1 MITLNK
7 VLFKVILLFFVSIS
21 IGADKGIDY
30 YNNNEFKKAR
40 QYYESILIDRN
51 DDPAANFGVGAT
63 AFQQQDYE
71 AAMKGF
77 ETALG
82 TDNDKLKSS
91 AYYNMANI
99 LAQNKRLEE
108 SLAFFRKSLELN
120 PNDLDAKINYELI
133 KFQLQQQ
140 QQQQNQDQNQNETE
154 NNKDDEQTGD
164 QKKQDQQQDKQQQ
177 DKQQQEQNEQNDFL
191 DEEKS
196 EQQSNQ
202 NEEQQEDQT
211 QQKQDIAENEK
222 QESQDKQNAAAIL
235 DALKKDEKINKKQ
248 QMSRAKKRK
257 LEKDW

>member
-1 MITLNK
+1 MTALNK
-7 VLFKVILLFFVSIS
+7 VLVRFCPLFFVSIS

-30 YNNNEFKKAR
+30 YNNNEFEKAR

-51 DDPAANFGVGAT
+51 DDPAANFGLGST
-63 AFQQQDYE
+63 AFQQQDYA

-99 LAQNKRLEE
+99 LAQNQRLEE

-120 PNDLDAKINYELI
+120 PSDLDAKINYELI

-140 QQQQNQDQNQNETE
+140 QQQQNQDQNQNQDE
-154 NNKDDEQTGD
+154 NDKDDEQSGD
-164 QKKQDQQQDKQQQ
+164 QKKQDQQK
-177 DKQQQEQNEQNDFL
+177 DKQQQEQNAQNDSS
-191 DEEKS
+191 DEQES

-202 NEEQQEDQT
+202 NEDQQEDQT
-211 QQKQDIAENEK
+211 QQQQQDIAENEK

>member
-1 MITLNK
+1 MMTALNK
-7 VLFKVILLFFVSIS
+7 VLFIFCPLFFISVS

-30 YNNNEFKKAR
+30 YNNNEFEKAR
-40 QYYESILIDRN
+40 QYYESVIMDRN
-51 DDPAANFGVGAT
+51 NDPAANFGLGVT
-63 AFQQQDYE
+63 AFQQQDYA

-82 TDNDKLKSS
+82 TDNNELKSS

-99 LAQNKRLEE
+99 LAQNQRLEE

-140 QQQQNQDQNQNETE
+140 QQNQDQNQDE
-154 NNKDDEQTGD
+154 NNKDDEQTED
-164 QKKQDQQQDKQQQ
+164 QQKQDQQQNKQQ
-177 DKQQQEQNEQNDFL
+177 QQQEQNEQNDSS
-191 DEEKS
+191 DEEES

-202 NEEQQEDQT
+202 NEDQREDQSQ
-211 QQKQDIAENEK
+211 QQKQDMAENEK

-235 DALKKDEKINKKQ
+235 DALKKDEKINKKH
-248 QMSRAKKRK
+248 QMSLTKKRK

>member
-1 MITLNK
+1 MTALNK
-7 VLFKVILLFFVSIS
+7 VLFKFFLLFFVSIS
-21 IGADKGIDY
+21 IGADKGIDH
-30 YNNNEFKKAR
+30 YNNNEFEKAR

-51 DDPAANFGVGAT
+51 DDPAANFGLGAT
-63 AFQQQDYE
+63 AFQQQDYA

-99 LAQNKRLEE
+99 LAQNQRLEE

-120 PNDLDAKINYELI
+120 PSDLDAKINYELI
-133 KFQLQQQ
+133 KFQLHQQ
-140 QQQQNQDQNQNETE
+140 QQQQNQDQNQNQDE
-154 NNKDDEQTGD
+154 NDKDDEQSGD
-164 QKKQDQQQDKQQQ
+164 QKKQDQQK
-177 DKQQQEQNEQNDFL
+177 DKQQQEQNAQNDSSDEQN
-191 DEEKS
+191 S

-202 NEEQQEDQT
+202 NEDQQEDQT
-211 QQKQDIAENEK
+211 QQQQQDIAENEK

>member
-1 MITLNK
+1 MTALNK
-7 VLFKVILLFFVSIS
+7 VLFRFFLLFFVSIV
-21 IGADKGIDY
+21 IGADKGIDH
-30 YNNNEFKKAR
+30 YNNNEFEKAR

-51 DDPAANFGVGAT
+51 DDPAANFGLGST
-63 AFQQQDYE
+63 AFQQQDYA

-99 LAQNKRLEE
+99 LAQNQRLEE

-120 PNDLDAKINYELI
+120 PSDLDGKINYELI

-140 QQQQNQDQNQNETE
+140 QQQNQDQNKNQDE

-164 QKKQDQQQDKQQQ
+164 QKQQDKQQ
-177 DKQQQEQNEQNDFL
+177 DKQQQEQNAKNDSS
-191 DEEKS
+191 DEEES

-202 NEEQQEDQT
+202 NEDQQEDQT
-211 QQKQDIAENEK
+211 QQQQDVAENEK

>member
-1 MITLNK
+1 MTALNK
-7 VLFKVILLFFVSIS
+7 ILFRFCLLFFVSIS

-30 YNNNEFKKAR
+30 YNNNEFEKAR
-40 QYYESILIDRN
+40 QYYESVIMDRN
-51 DDPAANFGVGAT
+51 NDPAANFGLGVT
-63 AFQQQDYE
+63 AFQQQDYA

-99 LAQNKRLEE
+99 LAHNQRLEE
-108 SLAFFRKSLELN
+108 SLTFFRKSLELN
-120 PNDLDAKINYELI
+120 PSHLDAKINYELI

-140 QQQQNQDQNQNETE
+140 QEQNQNQNQNQDE

-164 QKKQDQQQDKQQQ
+164 QQKQDQQQN
-177 DKQQQEQNEQNDFL
+177 KQQQEQNEQNDSS
-191 DEEKS
+191 DEEES

-202 NEEQQEDQT
+202 NEDQREDQSQ
-211 QQKQDIAENEK
+211 QQKQDMAENEK

-235 DALKKDEKINKKQ
+235 DALKKDEKINKKH
-248 QMSRAKKRK
+248 QMSLTKKRK

>member
-1 MITLNK
+1 MTALNK
-7 VLFKVILLFFVSIS
+7 VLFKFCLLFFVSIS
-21 IGADKGIDY
+21 IGADKGIDH
-30 YNNNEFKKAR
+30 YNNNEFEKAR

-51 DDPAANFGVGAT
+51 DDPAANFGLGST
-63 AFQQQDYE
+63 AFQQQDYA

-99 LAQNKRLEE
+99 LAQNQRLEE

-120 PNDLDAKINYELI
+120 PSDLDAKINYELI

-140 QQQQNQDQNQNETE
+140 QNQDQNQNQDE
-154 NNKDDEQTGD
+154 NNKDGEQSGD
-164 QKKQDQQQDKQQQ
+164 QKKQDQQK
-177 DKQQQEQNEQNDFL
+177 DKQQQEQNAQNDSS
-191 DEEKS
+191 DEQES

-202 NEEQQEDQT
+202 NEDQQEDQT
-211 QQKQDIAENEK
+211 QQQQQDIAENEK

>member
-1 MITLNK
+1 MTALNK
-7 VLFKVILLFFVSIS
+7 VLFKFFLLFFVSIS
-21 IGADKGIDY
+21 IGADKGIDH
-30 YNNNEFKKAR
+30 YNNNEFEKAR

-51 DDPAANFGVGAT
+51 DDPAANFGLGAT
-63 AFQQQDYE
+63 AFQQQDYA

-99 LAQNKRLEE
+99 LAQNQRLEQ
-108 SLAFFRKSLELN
+108 SLDFFRKSLELN
-120 PNDLDAKINYELI
+120 PSDLDAKINYELI

-140 QQQQNQDQNQNETE
+140 QNQDQNQNQDE
-154 NNKDDEQTGD
+154 NDKDDEQSGD
-164 QKKQDQQQDKQQQ
+164 QKKQDQQK
-177 DKQQQEQNEQNDFL
+177 DKQQQEQNAQNDSSDEQN
-191 DEEKS
+191 S

-202 NEEQQEDQT
+202 NEDQQEDQT
-211 QQKQDIAENEK
+211 QQQQQDIAENEK
-222 QESQDKQNAAAIL
+222 QKSQDKQNAAAIL

>member
-1 MITLNK
+1 MTALNK
-7 VLFKVILLFFVSIS
+7 VLFKFFLLFFVSIS
-21 IGADKGIDY
+21 IGADKGIDH
-30 YNNNEFKKAR
+30 YNNNEFEKAR

-51 DDPAANFGVGAT
+51 DDPAANFGLGAT
-63 AFQQQDYE
+63 AFQQQDYA

-99 LAQNKRLEE
+99 LAQNQRLEE

-120 PNDLDAKINYELI
+120 PSDLDAKINYELI

-140 QQQQNQDQNQNETE
+140 QQQQNQDQNQNQDE
-154 NNKDDEQTGD
+154 NDKDDEQSGD
-164 QKKQDQQQDKQQQ
+164 QKKQDQKK
-177 DKQQQEQNEQNDFL
+177 DKQQQEQNAQNDSS
-191 DEEKS
+191 DEQES

-202 NEEQQEDQT
+202 NEDQQEDQT
-211 QQKQDIAENEK
+211 QQQQDVAENEK

-248 QMSRAKKRK
+248 QMSRVKKRK

>member
-1 MITLNK
+1 M
-7 VLFKVILLFFVSIS
+7 SIS

-30 YNNNEFKKAR
+30 YNNNEFEKAR
-40 QYYESILIDRN
+40 QYYESVIMDRN
-51 DDPAANFGVGAT
+51 DDPAANFGLGST
-63 AFQQQDYE
+63 AFQQQDYA

-120 PNDLDAKINYELI
+120 PSDLDAKINYELI

-140 QQQQNQDQNQNETE
+140 QQQQNQDQNKNQDE

-164 QKKQDQQQDKQQQ
+164 QKQQ
-177 DKQQQEQNEQNDFL
+177 DKQQQEQNAKNDSS
-191 DEEKS
+191 DEEES

-202 NEEQQEDQT
+202 NEDQQEDQS
-211 QQKQDIAENEK
+211 QQQQQDMAENGK

-248 QMSRAKKRK
+248 QMSRTKKRK

>member
-1 MITLNK
+1 MTALNK
-7 VLFKVILLFFVSIS
+7 VLFKFFLLFFVSIS
-21 IGADKGIDY
+21 IGADKGIDH
-30 YNNNEFKKAR
+30 YNNNEFEKAR

-51 DDPAANFGVGAT
+51 DDPAANFGLGAT
-63 AFQQQDYE
+63 AFQQQDYA

-99 LAQNKRLEE
+99 LAQNQRLEE

-120 PNDLDAKINYELI
+120 PSDLDAKINYELI

-140 QQQQNQDQNQNETE
+140 QQQQNQDQNQNQDE
-154 NNKDDEQTGD
+154 NDKDDEQSGD
-164 QKKQDQQQDKQQQ
+164 QKKQDQQK
-177 DKQQQEQNEQNDFL
+177 DKQQQEQNAQNDSS
-191 DEEKS
+191 DEQES

-202 NEEQQEDQT
+202 NEDQQEDQSQ
-211 QQKQDIAENEK
+211 QQKQDMAENEK

>member
-1 MITLNK
+1 MTALNK
-7 VLFKVILLFFVSIS
+7 VLVRFCPLFFVSIS

-30 YNNNEFKKAR
+30 YNNNEFEKAR
-40 QYYESILIDRN
+40 QYYESVIMDRN
-51 DDPAANFGVGAT
+51 DDPAANFGLGST
-63 AFQQQDYE
+63 AFQQQDYA

-82 TDNDKLKSS
+82 TDNNELKSS

-99 LAQNKRLEE
+99 LAQNERLEE

-120 PNDLDAKINYELI
+120 PSDLDAKINYELI

-140 QQQQNQDQNQNETE
+140 QQQQNQDQNKNQDE

-164 QKKQDQQQDKQQQ
+164 QKQQ
-177 DKQQQEQNEQNDFL
+177 DKQQQEQNAKNDSS
-191 DEEKS
+191 DEEES

-202 NEEQQEDQT
+202 NEDQQEDQS
-211 QQKQDIAENEK
+211 QQQQQDMAENGK

-248 QMSRAKKRK
+248 QMSLTKKRK

>member
-1 MITLNK
+1 MIALNK
-7 VLFKVILLFFVSIS
+7 VLFKFCFLFFVSIS
-21 IGADKGIDY
+21 IGADKGIDH
-30 YNNNEFKKAR
+30 YNNNEFEKAR

-51 DDPAANFGVGAT
+51 DDPAANFGLGTA
-63 AFQQQDYE
+63 AFQQQDYA

-91 AYYNMANI
+91 VYYNMANI
-99 LAQNKRLEE
+99 LAQNQRLEE
-108 SLAFFRKSLELN
+108 SLAFFRKSLELT
-120 PNDLDAKINYELI
+120 PGDLDAKINYELI

-140 QQQQNQDQNQNETE
+140 QQNQDQNQNQDE
-154 NNKDDEQTGD
+154 NDKDDEQSGD
-164 QKKQDQQQDKQQQ
+164 QKKQDQQQDQQKQEENAQK
-177 DKQQQEQNEQNDFL
+177 DSS
-191 DEEKS
+191 DEKES
-196 EQQSNQ
+196 EQKSNQ
-202 NEEQQEDQT
+202 NGDKQEDQN
-211 QQKQDIAENEK
+211 QQQQDIAENEK

>member
-1 MITLNK
+1 MNK
-7 VLFKVILLFFVSIS
+7 VLFKFCFLFFVSIS

-30 YNNNEFKKAR
+30 YNNNEFEKAR

-51 DDPAANFGVGAT
+51 DDPAANFGLGTA
-63 AFQQQDYE
+63 AFQQQDYA

-82 TDNDKLKSS
+82 TDNNELKSS

-99 LAQNKRLEE
+99 LAQNQRLEE
-108 SLAFFRKSLELN
+108 SLDFFRKSLELN
-120 PNDLDAKINYELI
+120 PSDLDAKINYELI

-140 QQQQNQDQNQNETE
+140 QQNQDQNQNQDE
-154 NNKDDEQTGD
+154 NDKDDEKLGD
-164 QKKQDQQQDKQQQ
+164 QKKQDQQKDE
-177 DKQQQEQNEQNDFL
+177 QQQEQNAQKDSL
-191 DEEKS
+191 DEQES

-202 NEEQQEDQT
+202 NEDQQEDQT
-211 QQKQDIAENEK
+211 QQQQQEIKENEK

>member
-1 MITLNK
+1 MTALNK
-7 VLFKVILLFFVSIS
+7 VLFKFCLLFFVSIS
-21 IGADKGIDY
+21 IGADKGIDH
-30 YNNNEFKKAR
+30 YNNNEFEKAR
-40 QYYESILIDRN
+40 QYYESVIMNRN
-51 DDPAANFGVGAT
+51 DDPAANFGLGST
-63 AFQQQDYE
+63 AFQQEDYA

-99 LAQNKRLEE
+99 LAQNQRLEE

-120 PNDLDAKINYELI
+120 PSDLDAKINYELI

-140 QQQQNQDQNQNETE
+140 QQQQNQDQNQNQDE
-154 NNKDDEQTGD
+154 NDKDDEQSGD
-164 QKKQDQQQDKQQQ
+164 QKKQDQQK
-177 DKQQQEQNEQNDFL
+177 DKQQQEQNAQNDSS
-191 DEEKS
+191 DEQES

-202 NEEQQEDQT
+202 NEDQQEDQT
-211 QQKQDIAENEK
+211 QQQQQDIAENEK

>member
-1 MITLNK
+1 MTALNK
-7 VLFKVILLFFVSIS
+7 VLVRFCPLFFVSIS

-30 YNNNEFKKAR
+30 YNNNEFEKAR

-51 DDPAANFGVGAT
+51 DDPAANFGLGAT
-63 AFQQQDYE
+63 AFQQQDYA

-82 TDNDKLKSS
+82 TDNNELKSS

-99 LAQNKRLEE
+99 LAQNERLEE

-120 PNDLDAKINYELI
+120 PSDLDAKINYELI

-140 QQQQNQDQNQNETE
+140 QQQQNQDQNQNQDE
-154 NNKDDEQTGD
+154 NDKDDEQSGD
-164 QKKQDQQQDKQQQ
+164 QKKQDQQK
-177 DKQQQEQNEQNDFL
+177 DKQQQEQNAQNDSS
-191 DEEKS
+191 DEQES

-202 NEEQQEDQT
+202 NEDQQEDQT
-211 QQKQDIAENEK
+211 QQQQQDIAENEK

>member
-1 MITLNK
+1 MNK
-7 VLFKVILLFFVSIS
+7 VLFKFFLLFFVSIS
-21 IGADKGIDY
+21 IGADKGIDH
-30 YNNNEFKKAR
+30 YNNNEFEKAR
-40 QYYESILIDRN
+40 QYYESVIMDRN
-51 DDPAANFGVGAT
+51 DDPAANFGLGST
-63 AFQQQDYE
+63 AFQQQDYA

-82 TDNDKLKSS
+82 TDNNELKSS

-99 LAQNKRLEE
+99 LAQNERLEE

-120 PNDLDAKINYELI
+120 PSDLDAKINYELI

-140 QQQQNQDQNQNETE
+140 QQNQDQNQNQDE
-154 NNKDDEQTGD
+154 NNKDDGQTGD
-164 QKKQDQQQDKQQQ
+164 QQQEQ
-177 DKQQQEQNEQNDFL
+177 QQQEQNAKNDSS
-191 DEEKS
+191 DEEES

-202 NEEQQEDQT
+202 NEDQQEDQS
-211 QQKQDIAENEK
+211 QQQQQDMAENGK

-248 QMSRAKKRK
+248 QMSRTKKRK

>member
-1 MITLNK
+1 MTALNK
-7 VLFKVILLFFVSIS
+7 VLFKFFLLFFVSIS
-21 IGADKGIDY
+21 IGADKGIDH
-30 YNNNEFKKAR
+30 YNNNEFEKAR

-51 DDPAANFGVGAT
+51 DDPAANFGLGAT
-63 AFQQQDYE
+63 AFQQQDYA

-77 ETALG
+77 ETTLG

-99 LAQNKRLEE
+99 LAQNQRLEE

-120 PNDLDAKINYELI
+120 PSDLDAKINYELI

-140 QQQQNQDQNQNETE
+140 QQQQNQDQNKNQAE
-154 NNKDDEQTGD
+154 NNKDDEQSGD
-164 QKKQDQQQDKQQQ
+164 KKKQDQQK
-177 DKQQQEQNEQNDFL
+177 DKQQQEQNAQNDSS
-191 DEEKS
+191 DEQES
-196 EQQSNQ
+196 EQRSNQ
-202 NEEQQEDQT
+202 NEDQQEDQT
-211 QQKQDIAENEK
+211 QQQQDIAEKEK

>member
-1 MITLNK
+1 MTALNK
-7 VLFKVILLFFVSIS
+7 VLVRFCPLFFVSIS

-30 YNNNEFKKAR
+30 YNNNEFEKAR
-40 QYYESILIDRN
+40 QYYESVIMDRN
-51 DDPAANFGVGAT
+51 DDPAANFGLGST
-63 AFQQQDYE
+63 AFQQQDYA

-120 PNDLDAKINYELI
+120 PSDLDAKINYELI

-140 QQQQNQDQNQNETE
+140 QQNQDQNKNQDE

-164 QKKQDQQQDKQQQ
+164 QKQQ
-177 DKQQQEQNEQNDFL
+177 DKQQQEQNAKNDSS
-191 DEEKS
+191 DEEES

-202 NEEQQEDQT
+202 NEDQQEDQS
-211 QQKQDIAENEK
+211 QQQQQDMAENGK

-248 QMSRAKKRK
+248 QMSRTKKRK

>member
-1 MITLNK
+1 MMTALNK
-7 VLFKVILLFFVSIS
+7 VLFRFCPLFFISVS

-30 YNNNEFKKAR
+30 YNNNEFEKAR
-40 QYYESILIDRN
+40 QYYESVIMDRN
-51 DDPAANFGVGAT
+51 NDPAANFGLGVT
-63 AFQQQDYE
+63 AFQQQDYA

-82 TDNDKLKSS
+82 TDNNELKSS

-99 LAQNKRLEE
+99 LAQNQRLEE
-108 SLAFFRKSLELN
+108 SLAFLRKSLELK

-133 KFQLQQQ
+133 KFQMQQ
-140 QQQQNQDQNQNETE
+140 QQQQNQDQNQNQDD

-164 QKKQDQQQDKQQQ
+164 QKKRDQQQ
-177 DKQQQEQNEQNDFL
+177 QEKNEQNDSSV
-191 DEEKS
+191 EEES

-202 NEEQQEDQT
+202 NEDQREDQSQ
-211 QQKQDIAENEK
+211 QQKQDMAENEK

-235 DALKKDEKINKKQ
+235 DALKKDEKINKKH
-248 QMSRAKKRK
+248 QMSLTKKRK

>member
-1 MITLNK
+1 MTALNK
-7 VLFKVILLFFVSIS
+7 VLVRFCPLFFVSIS

-30 YNNNEFKKAR
+30 YNNNEFEKAR
-40 QYYESILIDRN
+40 QYYESVIMDRN
-51 DDPAANFGVGAT
+51 DDPAANFGLGST
-63 AFQQQDYE
+63 AFQQQDYA

-82 TDNDKLKSS
+82 TDNNELKSS

-99 LAQNKRLEE
+99 LAQNERLEE

-120 PNDLDAKINYELI
+120 PSDLDAKINYELI

-140 QQQQNQDQNQNETE
+140 QQQQNQDQNQNQDE
-154 NNKDDEQTGD
+154 NNKDDEQSGD
-164 QKKQDQQQDKQQQ
+164 KKKQDQQK
-177 DKQQQEQNEQNDFL
+177 DKQQQEQNAQNDSSDEQN
-191 DEEKS
+191 S

-202 NEEQQEDQT
+202 NEDQQEDQT
-211 QQKQDIAENEK
+211 QQQQQDIAENEK
-222 QESQDKQNAAAIL
+222 QKSQDKQNAAAIL

>member
-1 MITLNK
+1 MTALNK
-7 VLFKVILLFFVSIS
+7 VLFKFCLLFFVSIS
-21 IGADKGIDY
+21 IGADKGIDH

-99 LAQNKRLEE
+99 LAHNQRLEE
-108 SLAFFRKSLELN
+108 SLTFFRKSLELN
-120 PNDLDAKINYELI
+120 PSDLDAKINYELI
-133 KFQLQQQ
+133 KFQLQLQQQ
-140 QQQQNQDQNQNETE
+140 QQQQNQDKNQDQEE
-154 NNKDDEQTGD
+154 NKDSEQSGD
-164 QKKQDQQQDKQQQ
+164 QKKQDQQKDE
-177 DKQQQEQNEQNDFL
+177 QQQEQNAQNDSL

-202 NEEQQEDQT
+202 NEQQQEDQT
-211 QQKQDIAENEK
+211 QQQQDIAENEK

>member
-1 MITLNK
+1 MTALNK
-7 VLFKVILLFFVSIS
+7 VLVRFCPLFFVSIS

-30 YNNNEFKKAR
+30 YNNNEFEKAR
-40 QYYESILIDRN
+40 QYYESVIMDRN
-51 DDPAANFGVGAT
+51 DDPAANFGLGST
-63 AFQQQDYE
+63 AFQQQDYA

-99 LAQNKRLEE
+99 LAQNQRLEE

-120 PNDLDAKINYELI
+120 PSDLDAKINYELI

-140 QQQQNQDQNQNETE
+140 QQQQNQDQNKNQDE
-154 NNKDDEQTGD
+154 NNNDDEQTGD
-164 QKKQDQQQDKQQQ
+164 QKQQ
-177 DKQQQEQNEQNDFL
+177 DKQQQEQNAKNDSS
-191 DEEKS
+191 DEEES

-202 NEEQQEDQT
+202 NEDQQEDQS
-211 QQKQDIAENEK
+211 QQQQQDMAENGK

-248 QMSRAKKRK
+248 QMSRTKKRK

>member
-1 MITLNK
+1 MTALNK
-7 VLFKVILLFFVSIS
+7 VLFKFFLLFFVSIS
-21 IGADKGIDY
+21 IGADKGIDH
-30 YNNNEFKKAR
+30 YNNNEFEKAR

-51 DDPAANFGVGAT
+51 DDPAANFGLGAT
-63 AFQQQDYE
+63 AFQQQDYA

-99 LAQNKRLEE
+99 LAQNQRLEE

-120 PNDLDAKINYELI
+120 PSDLDAKINYELI
-133 KFQLQQQ
+133 KFQLHQQ
-140 QQQQNQDQNQNETE
+140 QQQQNQDQNQNQDE
-154 NNKDDEQTGD
+154 NNKDDEQSGD
-164 QKKQDQQQDKQQQ
+164 KKKQDQQK
-177 DKQQQEQNEQNDFL
+177 DKQQQEQNAQNDSS
-191 DEEKS
+191 DEQKS

-202 NEEQQEDQT
+202 NEDQQEDQT
-211 QQKQDIAENEK
+211 QQQQQDIAENEK
-222 QESQDKQNAAAIL
+222 QESQDKKNAAAIL

>member
-1 MITLNK
+1 MTALNK
-7 VLFKVILLFFVSIS
+7 VLFKFFLLFFVSIS
-21 IGADKGIDY
+21 IGADKGIDH
-30 YNNNEFKKAR
+30 YNNNEFEKAR

-51 DDPAANFGVGAT
+51 DDPAANFGLGAT
-63 AFQQQDYE
+63 AFQQQDYA

-120 PNDLDAKINYELI
+120 PSDLDAKINYELI

-140 QQQQNQDQNQNETE
+140 QQQQNQDQNQNQDE
-154 NNKDDEQTGD
+154 NDKDDEQSGD
-164 QKKQDQQQDKQQQ
+164 QKKQDQQK
-177 DKQQQEQNEQNDFL
+177 DKQQQEQNAQNDSS
-191 DEEKS
+191 DEQES

-202 NEEQQEDQT
+202 NEDQQEDQT
-211 QQKQDIAENEK
+211 QQQQQDITENEK

>member
-1 MITLNK
+1 MTALNK
-7 VLFKVILLFFVSIS
+7 VLFKFCLLFFVSIS
-21 IGADKGIDY
+21 IGADKGIDH
-30 YNNNEFKKAR
+30 YNNNEFEKAR

-51 DDPAANFGVGAT
+51 DDPAANFGLGST
-63 AFQQQDYE
+63 AFQQQDYA

-99 LAQNKRLEE
+99 LAQNQRLEE

-120 PNDLDAKINYELI
+120 PSDLDAKINYELI

-140 QQQQNQDQNQNETE
+140 QQQQNQDQNQNQDE
-154 NNKDDEQTGD
+154 NNKDGEQSGD
-164 QKKQDQQQDKQQQ
+164 QKKQDQQK
-177 DKQQQEQNEQNDFL
+177 DKQQQEQNAQNDSS
-191 DEEKS
+191 DEQES

-202 NEEQQEDQT
+202 NEDQQEDQT
-211 QQKQDIAENEK
+211 QQQQDIAENEK

>member
-1 MITLNK
+1 MTALNK
-7 VLFKVILLFFVSIS
+7 VLVRFCPLFFVSIS

-30 YNNNEFKKAR
+30 YNNNEFEKAR
-40 QYYESILIDRN
+40 QYYESVIMDRN
-51 DDPAANFGVGAT
+51 DDPAANFGLGST
-63 AFQQQDYE
+63 AFQQQDYA

-99 LAQNKRLEE
+99 LAQNQRLEE

-120 PNDLDAKINYELI
+120 PSDLDAKINYELI

-140 QQQQNQDQNQNETE
+140 QNQDQNQNQDE
-154 NNKDDEQTGD
+154 NDKDDEQSGD
-164 QKKQDQQQDKQQQ
+164 QKKQDQQK
-177 DKQQQEQNEQNDFL
+177 DKQQQEQNAQNDSS
-191 DEEKS
+191 DEQES

-202 NEEQQEDQT
+202 NEDQQEDQT
-211 QQKQDIAENEK
+211 QQQQQDIAENEK

>member
-1 MITLNK
+1 MTALNK
-7 VLFKVILLFFVSIS
+7 VLVRFCPLFFVSIS

-30 YNNNEFKKAR
+30 YNNNEFEKAR
-40 QYYESILIDRN
+40 QYYESVIMDRN
-51 DDPAANFGVGAT
+51 DDPAANFGLGST
-63 AFQQQDYE
+63 AFQQQDYA

-99 LAQNKRLEE
+99 LAQNQRLEE

-120 PNDLDAKINYELI
+120 PSDLDAKINYELI

-140 QQQQNQDQNQNETE
+140 QQQQNQDQNQNQDE
-154 NNKDDEQTGD
+154 NDKDDEQSGD
-164 QKKQDQQQDKQQQ
+164 QKKQDQQK
-177 DKQQQEQNEQNDFL
+177 DKQQQEQNAQNDSS
-191 DEEKS
+191 DEQES

-202 NEEQQEDQT
+202 NEDQQEDQT
-211 QQKQDIAENEK
+211 QQQQQDIAENEK
-222 QESQDKQNAAAIL
+222 QKSQDKQNAAAIL

>member
-1 MITLNK
+1 M
-7 VLFKVILLFFVSIS
+7 SIS

-30 YNNNEFKKAR
+30 YNNNEFEKAR
-40 QYYESILIDRN
+40 QYYESVIMDRN
-51 DDPAANFGVGAT
+51 DDPAANFGLGST
-63 AFQQQDYE
+63 AFQQQDYA

-82 TDNDKLKSS
+82 TDNNELKSS

-99 LAQNKRLEE
+99 LAQNERLEE

-120 PNDLDAKINYELI
+120 PSDLDAKINYELI

-140 QQQQNQDQNQNETE
+140 QQQQNQDQNKNQDE

-164 QKKQDQQQDKQQQ
+164 QKQQ
-177 DKQQQEQNEQNDFL
+177 DKQQQEQNAKNDSS
-191 DEEKS
+191 DEEES

-202 NEEQQEDQT
+202 NEDQQEDQS
-211 QQKQDIAENEK
+211 QQQQQDMAENGK

-248 QMSRAKKRK
+248 QMSRTKKRK

>member
-1 MITLNK
+1 MTVLNK
-7 VLFKVILLFFVSIS
+7 VLFKCCLLLFVSIS

-30 YNNNEFKKAR
+30 YNNNEFEKAR
-40 QYYESILIDRN
+40 QYYESVIMDRN
-51 DDPAANFGVGAT
+51 DDPAANFGLGST
-63 AFQQQDYE
+63 AFQQQDYA

-99 LAQNKRLEE
+99 LAQNQRLEE

-120 PNDLDAKINYELI
+120 PSDLDAKINYELI

-140 QQQQNQDQNQNETE
+140 QQNQDQNQNQDES
-154 NNKDDEQTGD
+154 NKDDEQTGD

-177 DKQQQEQNEQNDFL
+177 EQNAQNDSS
-191 DEEKS
+191 DEQES
-196 EQQSNQ
+196 EQQSNK
-202 NEEQQEDQT
+202 NEDQQVDQT
-211 QQKQDIAENEK
+211 QQQQQDIAENEK

-248 QMSRAKKRK
+248 QISRAKKRK

>member
-1 MITLNK
+1 MTALNK
-7 VLFKVILLFFVSIS
+7 VLFKFFLLFFVSIS
-21 IGADKGIDY
+21 IGADKGIDH
-30 YNNNEFKKAR
+30 YNNNEFEKAR

-51 DDPAANFGVGAT
+51 DDPAANFGLGAT
-63 AFQQQDYE
+63 AFQQQDY
-71 AAMKGF
+71 ASAMKGF

-120 PNDLDAKINYELI
+120 PSDLDAKINYELI

-140 QQQQNQDQNQNETE
+140 QQQQNQDQNQNQDE
-154 NNKDDEQTGD
+154 NDKDDEQSGD
-164 QKKQDQQQDKQQQ
+164 QKKQDQQK
-177 DKQQQEQNEQNDFL
+177 DKQQQEQNAQNDSS
-191 DEEKS
+191 DEQES

-202 NEEQQEDQT
+202 NEDQQEDQT
-211 QQKQDIAENEK
+211 QQQQQDIAENEK

>member
-1 MITLNK
+1 MTALNK
-7 VLFKVILLFFVSIS
+7 VLFRFFLLFFVSIV
-21 IGADKGIDY
+21 IGADKGIDH
-30 YNNNEFKKAR
+30 YNNNEFEKAR

-51 DDPAANFGVGAT
+51 DDPAANFGLGAT
-63 AFQQQDYE
+63 AFQQQDYA

-99 LAQNKRLEE
+99 LAQNQRLEE

-120 PNDLDAKINYELI
+120 PSDLDAKINYELI

-140 QQQQNQDQNQNETE
+140 QQQQNQDQNQNQDE
-154 NNKDDEQTGD
+154 NDKDDEQSGD
-164 QKKQDQQQDKQQQ
+164 QKKQDQQK
-177 DKQQQEQNEQNDFL
+177 DKQQQEQNAQNDSS
-191 DEEKS
+191 DEQES

-202 NEEQQEDQT
+202 NEDQQEDQT
-211 QQKQDIAENEK
+211 QQQQQDIAENEK

-248 QMSRAKKRK
+248 KMSRAKKRK

>member
-1 MITLNK
+1 MTALNK
-7 VLFKVILLFFVSIS
+7 VLFKFFLLFFVSIS
-21 IGADKGIDY
+21 IGADKGIDH
-30 YNNNEFKKAR
+30 YNNNEFEKAR

-51 DDPAANFGVGAT
+51 DDPAANFGLGAT
-63 AFQQQDYE
+63 AFQQQDYA

-77 ETALG
+77 ETALD

-99 LAQNKRLEE
+99 LAQNQRLEE

-120 PNDLDAKINYELI
+120 PSDLDAKINYELI

-140 QQQQNQDQNQNETE
+140 QQQQNQDQNQNQDE
-154 NNKDDEQTGD
+154 NDKDDEQSGD
-164 QKKQDQQQDKQQQ
+164 QKKQDQQK
-177 DKQQQEQNEQNDFL
+177 DKQQQEQNAQNDSS
-191 DEEKS
+191 DEQES

-202 NEEQQEDQT
+202 NEDQQEDQT
-211 QQKQDIAENEK
+211 QQQQQDIAENEK
-222 QESQDKQNAAAIL
+222 QKSQDKQNAAAIL

>member
-1 MITLNK
+1 MTALNK
-7 VLFKVILLFFVSIS
+7 VLFKFFLLFFVSIS
-21 IGADKGIDY
+21 IGADKGIDH
-30 YNNNEFKKAR
+30 YNNNEFEKAR

-51 DDPAANFGVGAT
+51 DDPAANFGLGAT
-63 AFQQQDYE
+63 AFQQQDYA

-120 PNDLDAKINYELI
+120 PSDLDAKINYELI

-140 QQQQNQDQNQNETE
+140 QQNQDQNQNQDD
-154 NNKDDEQTGD
+154 NDKDDEQSGD
-164 QKKQDQQQDKQQQ
+164 QKKQDQQK
-177 DKQQQEQNEQNDFL
+177 DKQQQEQNAQNDSS
-191 DEEKS
+191 DEQES

-202 NEEQQEDQT
+202 NEDQQEDQT
-211 QQKQDIAENEK
+211 KQQQDIAENEK

>member
-1 MITLNK
+1 MTALNK
-7 VLFKVILLFFVSIS
+7 VLFKFFLLFFVSIS
-21 IGADKGIDY
+21 IGADKGIDH
-30 YNNNEFKKAR
+30 YNNNEFEKAR

-51 DDPAANFGVGAT
+51 DDPAANFGLGST
-63 AFQQQDYE
+63 AFQQQDY
-71 AAMKGF
+71 AVAMKGF
-77 ETALG
+77 EIALG

-99 LAQNKRLEE
+99 LAQNQRLDE

-120 PNDLDAKINYELI
+120 PSDLDAKINYELI

-140 QQQQNQDQNQNETE
+140 QQQQNQDQNKNQDE

-164 QKKQDQQQDKQQQ
+164 QKQQ
-177 DKQQQEQNEQNDFL
+177 DKQQQEQNAKNDSS
-191 DEEKS
+191 DEEES

-202 NEEQQEDQT
+202 NEDQQEDQS
-211 QQKQDIAENEK
+211 QQQQQDMAENGK

-248 QMSRAKKRK
+248 QMSRTKKRK

>member
-1 MITLNK
+1 MMTVLNK
-7 VLFKVILLFFVSIS
+7 ALFRFCPLFFISVS

-30 YNNNEFKKAR
+30 YNNNEFEKAR
-40 QYYESILIDRN
+40 QYYESVIMDRN
-51 DDPAANFGVGAT
+51 NDPAANFGLGVT
-63 AFQQQDYE
+63 AFQQQDYA

-82 TDNDKLKSS
+82 TDNNELKSS

-99 LAQNKRLEE
+99 LAQNQRLEE
-108 SLAFFRKSLELN
+108 SLAFFRKSLELK

-140 QQQQNQDQNQNETE
+140 QEQNQDQNQNQDE

-164 QKKQDQQQDKQQQ
+164 QKKQEQQK
-177 DKQQQEQNEQNDFL
+177 DKQQQEQNEQNDSS
-191 DEEKS
+191 DEEES

-202 NEEQQEDQT
+202 NEDQREDQS
-211 QQKQDIAENEK
+211 QQQQQDMAEKEK
-222 QESQDKQNAAAIL
+222 QESQDKQNATAIL
-235 DALKKDEKINKKQ
+235 DALKKNEKINKKQ
-248 QMSRAKKRK
+248 QISRMKKRK